1 LLLFFLI
8 LDCYSFMLPDSPS
21 LPHRIWYQSF
31 LDSQQQGPY
40 LERLRSTLAE
50 FASSDVRFEVHSI
63 TPPVSFLGPL
73 TEFRCAR
80 QIITNAIEAERQGYA
95 AFVIGHFQ
103 EPGLTECR
111 AAVNIP
117 VIGLGEASMTSA
129 LSLGS
134 RFGLITINPAF
145 LAWHRDQ
152 VTLHGLSPRC
162 AGIHAVNTDVE
173 IYMRAFQE
181 KESYD
186 EIKSVYA
193 AEASALKA
201 KGCEVVIPAG
211 GMPMLLFAKERHF
224 IHEGIFLLNGIA
236 TIVAATEMAIKLH
249 RLTGVTVSRCGK
261 YAKASP
267 EEILEFLHPG

>member
-1 LLLFFLI
+1 
-8 LDCYSFMLPDSPS
+8 M
-21 LPHRIWYQSF
+21 
-31 LDSQQQGPY
+31 
-40 LERLRSTLAE
+40 ERLQSTLTE

-63 TPPVSFLGPL
+63 TPPVSFLGSL

-80 QIITNAIEAERQGYA
+80 QIIANAIEAERQGYD

-111 AAVNIP
+111 AAVDIP
-117 VIGLGEASMTSA
+117 VLGLGEASITHA

-134 RFGLITINPAF
+134 SFGLITINPAF

-152 VTLHGLSPRC
+152 VTLYGLSKRC
-162 AGIHAVNTDVE
+162 AGIHAVNTDVK

-181 KESYD
+181 EESYD
-186 EIKSVYA
+186 DIKSVYT
-193 AEASALKA
+193 AEASALMA

-224 IHEGIFLLNGIA
+224 IDEGIFLLNGIA
-236 TIVAATEMAIKLH
+236 TIVAAAEMAVKLH
-249 RLTGVTVSRCGK
+249 RLTGDTVSRSGK
-261 YAKASP
+261 YSKASP
-267 EEILEFLHPG
+267 EEIQEFLHSG